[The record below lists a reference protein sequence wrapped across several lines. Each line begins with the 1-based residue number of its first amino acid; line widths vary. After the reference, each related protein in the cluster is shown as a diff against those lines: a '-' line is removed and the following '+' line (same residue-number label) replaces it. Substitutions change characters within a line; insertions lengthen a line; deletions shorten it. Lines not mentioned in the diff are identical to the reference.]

1 MSNRNFNKQTTNAR
15 QGLADGGPAG
25 GKDDP
30 KRNLGPRKRSPGPR
44 SGRPSLA
51 DTIRKATPPSNPRKK
66 LKPFPNQA
74 VPDRPRP
81 KTGRPSRPMPQDPID
96 KMEPRKPK
104 FGRPSRPKGLTPEQI
119 KRLNE
124 LMKKRKGLD
133 PKNPKFKKSIEDLK
147 NQIRQRP
154 KTMIPLKSKSKK

>member
-51 DTIRKATPPSNPRKK
+51 DKIKKATPMPIEVDLSNPRDKVRPNPRKK

-74 VPDRPRP
+74 VPDRLR
-81 KTGRPSRPMPQDPID
+81 
-96 KMEPRKPK
+96 
-104 FGRPSRPKGLTPEQI
+104 
-119 KRLNE
+119 
-124 LMKKRKGLD
+124 
-133 PKNPKFKKSIEDLK
+133 DLG
-147 NQIRQRP
+147 NR
-154 KTMIPLKSKSKK
+154 

>member
-66 LKPFPNQA
+66 FLSLPARQKLSVKSCKSNF
-74 VPDRPRP
+74 
-81 KTGRPSRPMPQDPID
+81 
-96 KMEPRKPK
+96 K
-104 FGRPSRPKGLTPEQI
+104 FSNIFFILSWG
-119 KRLNE
+119 
-124 LMKKRKGLD
+124 
-133 PKNPKFKKSIEDLK
+133 FK
-147 NQIRQRP
+147 
-154 KTMIPLKSKSKK
+154 